1 MFTRGNEHRDL
12 RGNDKADKV
21 GVHGI
26 TNILMPPNYI
36 RMLLGRP
43 LETQLRETPRG
54 SQRQANPHLLL
65 GIGGNLIAGT

>member
-26 TNILMPPNYI
+26 TNILMPPNYV

-43 LETQLRETPRG
+43 LETQLHPSAVSSPTP
-54 SQRQANPHLLL
+54 AWLAAAKN
-65 GIGGNLIAGT
+65 